1 MNIKYLR
8 ERIHKPQPRLLC
20 VKDFATEVF
29 LVCYDKRMNNSQE
42 LIKKYLDE
50 RDWNNLVPADI
61 AKSIMIEGAE
71 LLELFQ
77 WKNHTVDEIN
87 ADPALKLNMQ
97 KEIAD
102 VIIYATELA
111 IHLDINVTEAIKM
124 KIEHNAKKYPALKI
138 KDSKSGDDFYMD
150 QKMKYRKEGK

>member
-1 MNIKYLR
+1 MN
-8 ERIHKPQPRLLC
+8 
-20 VKDFATEVF
+20 D
-29 LVCYDKRMNNSQE
+29 SQE

-77 WKNHTVDEIN
+77 WKNHTVEEIN

-102 VIIYATELA
+102 VVIYAIELA
-111 IHLDINVTEAIKM
+111 IHLDLDIGEAIKM
-124 KIEHNAKKYPALKI
+124 KIEHNAKKYPASKI
-138 KDSKSGDDFYMD
+138 KDSKSGDDFYID

>member
-1 MNIKYLR
+1 MN
-8 ERIHKPQPRLLC
+8 
-20 VKDFATEVF
+20 D
-29 LVCYDKRMNNSQE
+29 SQD
-42 LIKKYLDE
+42 LIKKYLDV

-77 WKNHTVDEIN
+77 WKNHTVAEIN

-102 VIIYATELA
+102 VVIYAMELA
-111 IHLDINVTEAIKM
+111 IHLDINMSEAIKM
-124 KIEHNAKKYPALKI
+124 KIDHNSKKYPASKI
-138 KDSKSGDDFYMD
+138 KDAKFGDDFYMG
-150 QKMKYRKEGK
+150 QKIKYRKQGK

>member
-1 MNIKYLR
+1 MN
-8 ERIHKPQPRLLC
+8 
-20 VKDFATEVF
+20 D
-29 LVCYDKRMNNSQE
+29 SQE

-50 RDWNNLVPADI
+50 RNWNNLVPADI

-77 WKNHTVDEIN
+77 WNNHSVNDIN

-102 VIIYATELA
+102 VVIYAIELA
-111 IHLDINVTEAIKM
+111 IHLDIDISEAIKM
-124 KIEHNAKKYPALKI
+124 KIEHNSKKYPASKV
-138 KDSKSGDDFYMD
+138 KDSASGNDFYMD
-150 QKMKYRKEGK
+150 QKMKYRAGGK

>member
-1 MNIKYLR
+1 MN
-8 ERIHKPQPRLLC
+8 
-20 VKDFATEVF
+20 D
-29 LVCYDKRMNNSQE
+29 SQL
-42 LIKKYLDE
+42 LIKEYLDE
-50 RDWNNLVPADI
+50 RNWNTLEPADI

-77 WKNHTVDEIN
+77 WKNYSVVEIN
-87 ADPALKLNMQ
+87 ANPELKLNMQ

-102 VIIYATELA
+102 VIIYAIELA
-111 IHLDINVTEAIKM
+111 VHLNINVSEAVRL

-138 KDSKSGDDFYMD
+138 KDTKSNKGFYME

>member
-1 MNIKYLR
+1 MN
-8 ERIHKPQPRLLC
+8 
-20 VKDFATEVF
+20 D
-29 LVCYDKRMNNSQE
+29 SQE
-42 LIKKYLDE
+42 LIKNYLDE

-77 WKNHTVDEIN
+77 WKNHTVEEIN
-87 ADPALKLNMQ
+87 TDPALKLNMQ

-102 VIIYATELA
+102 VIIYAIELA
-111 IHLDINVTEAIKM
+111 IHLDINVSEAIRL
-124 KIEHNAKKYPALKI
+124 KIEHNVKKYPASKV

>member
-1 MNIKYLR
+1 MN
-8 ERIHKPQPRLLC
+8 E
-20 VKDFATEVF
+20 
-29 LVCYDKRMNNSQE
+29 SQE

-50 RDWNNLVPADI
+50 RDWNNLEPADI

-77 WKNHTVDEIN
+77 WKNHTVEEIN
-87 ADPALKLNMQ
+87 ADPALKLHIQ

-102 VIIYATELA
+102 VVIYATELA
-111 IHLDINVTEAIKM
+111 VHLDIDMGEAVRLKL
-124 KIEHNAKKYPALKI
+124 EHNAKKYPAAAI

-150 QKMKYRKEGK
+150 QKLKYRKEGI

>member
-1 MNIKYLR
+1 MN
-8 ERIHKPQPRLLC
+8 
-20 VKDFATEVF
+20 D
-29 LVCYDKRMNNSQE
+29 SQE
-42 LIKKYLDE
+42 LIKNYLDE
-50 RDWNNLVPADI
+50 REWNNLVPADI

-77 WKNHTVDEIN
+77 WKNHTVEEIN
-87 ADPALKLNMQ
+87 MDPTLKLNMQ

-102 VIIYATELA
+102 VIIYAIELA
-111 IHLDINVTEAIKM
+111 IHLDINVSEAIRL